1 MSLKPRRIA
10 TKITLLGLLPL
21 GLFVLFFVFW
31 VRPRLHA
38 AILQAKSEGARNTV
52 ELAEGILMN
61 QVQEVQAGRRTREYA
76 EQRAK
81 ELIGALR
88 YDGTNY
94 VFILGEGPTLLVHP
108 RTELTGKATSTLGPE
123 MAGLFQ
129 TLARK
134 AQAPGGSAHA
144 YPFSKP
150 GQQGTYPKI
159 AYVKRFPAW
168 DWVLGTGVYTDDV
181 DRTTWRIFL
190 ELLGGVLVVG
200 VGVLLLS
207 IQVTGRITRPLQRL
221 VEGLRHSDLNR
232 RLEVESQDEVGEAA
246 EAFNAYNAGLRG
258 TVQEVAGFAERVAS
272 GSTQLAASAEEMA
285 RAVEEIAQVSEALKA
300 SGEQVSGAMQRLGQN
315 VDTMSAAAH
324 DTDQRSRE
332 AVGEALQGAEAGQGT
347 ARGMDEIQVV
357 TGQIVTAVQV
367 IQDIARQTNLLS
379 LNAAI
384 EAAKAGAMGK
394 GFAVVAEE
402 VRKLAERSRA
412 SAQEIEQL
420 IQRAQETVGGGATS
434 VKATLHNLEAIRE
447 RIAGIATG
455 IQEIGTL
462 SRSQADTS
470 LQVTH
475 LMGDTTTRLAQNA
488 ASTHELAAT
497 VQEIARTSED
507 LARVAEGLKGVV
519 KGFRL

>member
-1 MSLKPRRIA
+1 
-10 TKITLLGLLPL
+10 
-21 GLFVLFFVFW
+21 
-31 VRPRLHA
+31 
-38 AILQAKSEGARNTV
+38 
-52 ELAEGILMN
+52 
-61 QVQEVQAGRRTREYA
+61 
-76 EQRAK
+76 
-81 ELIGALR
+81 
-88 YDGTNY
+88 
-94 VFILGEGPTLLVHP
+94 
-108 RTELTGKATSTLGPE
+108 
-123 MAGLFQ
+123 
-129 TLARK
+129 
-134 AQAPGGSAHA
+134 
-144 YPFSKP
+144 
-150 GQQGTYPKI
+150 
-159 AYVKRFPAW
+159 
-168 DWVLGTGVYTDDV
+168 
-181 DRTTWRIFL
+181 
-190 ELLGGVLVVG
+190 
-200 VGVLLLS
+200 
-207 IQVTGRITRPLQRL
+207 

-246 EAFNAYNAGLRG
+246 EAFNAYNTGLRG

-420 IQRAQETVGGGATS
+420 IQRAQETVGGGAAS

-447 RIAGIATG
+447 RITGIATG
-455 IQEIGTL
+455 IQEIGKL